1 MWGSWCRFGWYRSY
15 EGILTEALDQMAAKV
30 AQARDKWEMESYM
43 VQRRNKD
50 ALLDFGLSHSVAI

>member
-1 MWGSWCRFGWYRSY
+1 MDVHYRSY

-30 AQARDKWEMESYM
+30 EQARDKWEMESYM